1 MNNPLINIKSQKPTY
16 AEEVDMDMQFLEPNT
31 DIEILCPQT
40 ETLVRDFL
48 DKNNNRILVIE
59 SDEISALIIKELF
72 NRKSIPISFV
82 SNLNDGIIEI
92 EKQPFNTIFLSLNDP
107 INIENELFKI
117 TSVISNSV
125 STNLIGL
132 TTNFTQKTINKTQK
146 EVFNQLVLKPYNIK
160 EIEKLFMKFQNS
172 LSTKLPIKQLKKK
185 RDYVFSLE
193 QLKQVSNNN
202 QEFIVKMLH
211 KFLITALE
219 CGDVMTSPYSAD
231 YFEKAKKISHKSIP
245 SYSIMGLDQLVN
257 YLEYIEANCISEEK
271 TNFLDEKIQL
281 FVAGNKLLISDI
293 QDYLK

>member
-117 TSVISNSV
+117 TSVISNSI

-172 LSTKLPIKQLKKK
+172 LSTKLPIKQLK
-185 RDYVFSLE
+185 
-193 QLKQVSNNN
+193 
-202 QEFIVKMLH
+202 
-211 KFLITALE
+211 T
-219 CGDVMTSPYSAD
+219 
-231 YFEKAKKISHKSIP
+231 
-245 SYSIMGLDQLVN
+245 
-257 YLEYIEANCISEEK
+257 
-271 TNFLDEKIQL
+271 
-281 FVAGNKLLISDI
+281 
-293 QDYLK
+293 